1 MNYKYLRSLLY
12 DMVFMESKM
21 IPKEFSMKNKK
32 FLIKYVDFSLRRYCS
47 LMFKKDAS
55 KLKIA
60 LITLASLISFY
71 FIRNKW
77 FPSLQPSKATFW
89 VILFLIYTNLNFI
102 FSSGIVKVIH
112 RTHIRSH
119 YKVIKKRTLNNRK
132 GYYLAYIGMD
142 SKNRV
147 VVVSLEKLKKRIKLH
162 NPRVFLVTESCL
174 YSIIIEYLYS
184 DKVKDLSWL
193 KYDIFI
199 GVNGEYY
206 KNSQREYAL
215 DILEEMEKSER
226 NVSHV

>member
-1 MNYKYLRSLLY
+1 
-12 DMVFMESKM
+12 
-21 IPKEFSMKNKK
+21 
-32 FLIKYVDFSLRRYCS
+32 
-47 LMFKKDAS
+47 
-55 KLKIA
+55 
-60 LITLASLISFY
+60 
-71 FIRNKW
+71 
-77 FPSLQPSKATFW
+77 
-89 VILFLIYTNLNFI
+89 
-102 FSSGIVKVIH
+102 
-112 RTHIRSH
+112 
-119 YKVIKKRTLNNRK
+119 
-132 GYYLAYIGMD
+132 MD
-142 SKNRV
+142 SKNKV